1 MIKKYNKLVRDRIPE
16 IIASNGHE
24 CKTKI
29 LADAE
34 YLTML
39 DAKLN
44 EEIAEYQQDKN
55 IEELADMLEVIRAIT
70 AARGYTW
77 AYLFSQGRGSIACLG
92 IHICST
98 GFRCGR
104 CKH

>member
-16 IIASNGHE
+16 IIESSGE
-24 CKTKI
+24 QCKTKT
-29 LADAE
+29 LSGEE

-39 DAKLN
+39 DIKLN

-55 IEELADMLEVIRAIT
+55 IEELADVLEVIRAIT

-77 AYLFSQGRGSIACLG
+77 EELETIRAKKEGARGGFSKKIFL
-92 IHICST
+92 IET
-98 GFRCGR
+98 ME
-104 CKH
+104 K